1 MRRSRA
7 SEQKIIRWKRM
18 TLDYGKTERSRV
30 MEGKLRVS
38 GYKERKARVYFLLHH
53 DSTDLKYYCICKSQI
68 FSRIILLKKLSPSTL
83 TLSYL
88 LQLSDT
94 AADYC
99 LRNSIIFQTKYLR
112 HENETNNMPGSNHS
126 HHTIFGPV
134 GSNSASLSLTASGTV
149 STSTRTTSSSSFMMP
164 SKPGW
169 SPS

>member
-38 GYKERKARVYFLLHH
+38 GYKGRKARVYFLLHH
-53 DSTDLKYYCICKSQI
+53 DSTDLKYYCVCKSQI
-68 FSRIILLKKLSPSTL
+68 FSRIILLEKLSPSPL

-88 LQLSDT
+88 LQLSDK

-99 LRNSIIFQTKYLR
+99 PRNTALLTQS
-112 HENETNNMPGSNHS
+112 
-126 HHTIFGPV
+126 
-134 GSNSASLSLTASGTV
+134 SNSRILTPPLLAPLLVLLSTQSWIPPLLAPLLTQLTQFSLASMAIPISRCPEKLQPV
-149 STSTRTTSSSSFMMP
+149 I
-164 SKPGW
+164 
-169 SPS
+169 